1 MSYDHPRDRLELLL
15 KEIVDDSTPGTDR
28 RTRFESFMNGIV
40 TSGLTPAE
48 ARNRLELYLTELS
61 GRAGGGSPP
70 TGTINITTNGD
81 HDVTNY
87 ATAHV
92 AVPGITPTGTI
103 NITTN
108 GSHDVTNYATAAVN
122 VPQNAS
128 FPRSCVI
135 SFHIQAETDPGTFD
149 VSYRKIDNGT
159 VLWYSETVSY
169 DEGTTDETVT
179 VPLVAVDNNLGVLD
193 DGIYIGPFHDS
204 FDWTTDLNVT
214 GGAKR
219 YENSNGSNTKT
230 IYITFDSTTATVDV
244 VIP

>member
-15 KEIVDDSTPGTDR
+15 KEIVDDSTSGTDR
-28 RTRFESFMNGIV
+28 RTRFESFMQGIV

-81 HDVTNY
+81 HDVT
-87 ATAHV
+87 
-92 AVPGITPTGTI
+92 
-103 NITTN
+103 
-108 GSHDVTNYATAAVN
+108 SYATAAVN

-149 VSYRKIDNGT
+149 VTFRKIDNGT

-169 DEGTTDETVT
+169 DEGTTDVTVT

-204 FDWTTDLNVT
+204 FDITTDLNVT
-214 GGAKR
+214 GGSER

-230 IYITFDSTTATVDV
+230 IYITLNSTTAEVDI

>member
-1 MSYDHPRDRLELLL
+1 
-15 KEIVDDSTPGTDR
+15 
-28 RTRFESFMNGIV
+28 MNGIV
-40 TSGLTPAE
+40 TSGLTPAD

-61 GRAGGGSPP
+61 GRAAGG
-70 TGTINITTNGD
+70 T
-81 HDVTNY
+81 
-87 ATAHV
+87 
-92 AVPGITPTGTI
+92 TPTGTI
-103 NITTN
+103 NITSN
-108 GSHDVTNYATAAVN
+108 GTHDVTDYATAAVN

-193 DGIYIGPFHDS
+193 DGIYIGPFHDN

-230 IYITFDSTTATVDV
+230 IYITLDSTTATVDV

>member
-1 MSYDHPRDRLELLL
+1 MSYDHPRDRLELRL
-15 KEIVDDSTPGTDR
+15 KEIVDDTTPAPDR
-28 RTRFESFMNGIV
+28 RTRFESFLTGIV

-81 HDVTNY
+81 HDVTSY

-92 AVPGITPTGTI
+92 DVPGITPTGTI
-103 NITTN
+103 NITSN
-108 GSHDVTNYATAAVN
+108 GTHDVTNYATAAVN

-135 SFHIQAETDPGTFD
+135 TFHIQAETDPGTFD
-149 VSYRKIDNGT
+149 VIYRKIDNGT
-159 VLWYSETVSY
+159 ILWYRETISY
-169 DEGTTDETVT
+169 DEGTTFETVT
-179 VPLVAVDNNLGVLD
+179 VPLVAVDNAGILD
-193 DGIYIGPFHDS
+193 DGIYIGPFDDN

-214 GGAKR
+214 GGSER

-230 IYITFDSTTATVDV
+230 IYITLDSTTAEVDV

>member
-15 KEIVDDSTPGTDR
+15 KEIIDDSTPGTDR

-40 TSGLTPAE
+40 TSGLTPAT
-48 ARNRLELYLTELS
+48 ARDRVELYLNELS

-87 ATAHV
+87 ATA
-92 AVPGITPTGTI
+92 
-103 NITTN
+103 
-108 GSHDVTNYATAAVN
+108 AVN

-135 SFHIQAETDPGTFD
+135 TFHIQAETDPGTFD
-149 VSYRKIDNGT
+149 VIYRKIDNGT
-159 VLWYSETVSY
+159 ILWYRETISY
-169 DEGTTDETVT
+169 DEGTTFETVT
-179 VPLVAVDNNLGVLD
+179 VPLVAVDNAGILD
-193 DGIYIGPFHDS
+193 DGIYIGPFDDN

-214 GGAKR
+214 GGSER

-230 IYITFDSTTATVDV
+230 IYITLDSTTAEVDV

>member
-1 MSYDHPRDRLELLL
+1 MSYDHPRDRLELRL
-15 KEIVDDSTPGTDR
+15 KEIVDDTTPAPDR
-28 RTRFESFMNGIV
+28 RTRFESFLTGIV

-87 ATAHV
+87 ATA
-92 AVPGITPTGTI
+92 
-103 NITTN
+103 
-108 GSHDVTNYATAAVN
+108 AVN

-135 SFHIQAETDPGTFD
+135 TFHIQAETDPGTFD
-149 VSYRKIDNGT
+149 VIYRKIDNGT
-159 VLWYSETVSY
+159 ILWYRETISY
-169 DEGTTDETVT
+169 DEGTTFETVT
-179 VPLVAVDNNLGVLD
+179 VPLIAVDNAGILD
-193 DGIYIGPFHDS
+193 DGIYIGPFDDN

-214 GGAKR
+214 GGSER

-230 IYITFDSTTATVDV
+230 IYITLDSTTAEVDV